1 MSDSPLPA
9 ELNRNRFPNL
19 FEVLSRKTV
28 APLDLF
34 SFYIFMRDQQRSVD
48 YLDFWLD
55 VSQHLQLCRLYVR
68 RLHRSVIE
76 DTPEMEKNSK
86 RSSYILDNAGEG
98 PSGEKGNVSDQR
110 LSAFLRSDHGSRQHS
125 PQNSQG
131 SNQSRELPGRPS
143 FMTLHTDSPHESS
156 PGQDNQPRR
165 EDLRASAE
173 KILYTY
179 LLPGSER
186 EIIIPQSILHEVQ
199 EAIEGPDQRSD
210 PELFDSAK
218 DYVFQAMERD
228 AFPGF
233 LQSKGLG
240 NLVPQSMMIRLIIG
254 LISFFGAVWT
264 AFILIFLNKSRA
276 TRCWVILPFTV
287 ALYFI
292 FTHQYMLDP
301 ILALIGY
308 SEYTLMDFNRI
319 REPFVRKTL
328 NARSATMLGLFV
340 LVDTAV
346 CCLFIFVPA
355 PPVAKLDSFKLLQ
368 GTMAAPPT
376 AKSKRNP
383 TVLMT
388 DTRDAPPRPLQ
399 RQNTAQFRPGAKL
412 ISVDNILQYAS
423 DIPSAQRRGPP
434 GHRPLMH
441 TRTPSGRHPLDPKL
455 TGRLIPAHMPSR
467 TSKLSEKLVLLPD
480 TQAEE
485 DDEKGEFDEEEEGP
499 PTDEELA
506 RRTTKGGPKDKSYAE
521 RLPKARRAEKLSR
534 VTAYCTA
541 QAYKMKSTAEF
552 VKTQHNARTKLY
564 DDCLYCVYHLP
575 LLPGSD
581 GYRVRSSPALKSP
594 GGKTVLD
601 EEIERNERREHGE
614 GYFEYAEQYSIR
626 HGDEESPAHSPR
638 RDLDERLHSP
648 SGNILDE
655 MGSRVPPNAL
665 TFGEM
670 FVFSYGVVVFWNFT
684 EKQEK
689 DILADLTFSTSSTN
703 ILLATRPLDEA
714 DFETEE
720 FHFEYNPDIPRP
732 RVYNDMITL
741 KSGDHMI
748 KLAMSHAIAQSTKLS
763 LFEEGMARTMLQ
775 AQYVPKRL
783 ALTGKLG
790 MRRTDV
796 VKMIGQLFTSRV
808 DVNLSSNMLD
818 TPNFFWDS
826 EPTLHPLYSAVRE
839 YLEIKPRIQV
849 LNERCRVFL
858 DLGRN
863 PLG

>member
-1 MSDSPLPA
+1 M
-9 ELNRNRFPNL
+9 
-19 FEVLSRKTV
+19 
-28 APLDLF
+28 
-34 SFYIFMRDQQRSVD
+34 
-48 YLDFWLD
+48 
-55 VSQHLQLCRLYVR
+55 
-68 RLHRSVIE
+68 
-76 DTPEMEKNSK
+76 
-86 RSSYILDNAGEG
+86 
-98 PSGEKGNVSDQR
+98 
-110 LSAFLRSDHGSRQHS
+110 
-125 PQNSQG
+125 
-131 SNQSRELPGRPS
+131 
-143 FMTLHTDSPHESS
+143 
-156 PGQDNQPRR
+156 
-165 EDLRASAE
+165 
-173 KILYTY
+173 
-179 LLPGSER
+179 
-186 EIIIPQSILHEVQ
+186 
-199 EAIEGPDQRSD
+199 
-210 PELFDSAK
+210 
-218 DYVFQAMERD
+218 
-228 AFPGF
+228 
-233 LQSKGLG
+233 
-240 NLVPQSMMIRLIIG
+240 
-254 LISFFGAVWT
+254 
-264 AFILIFLNKSRA
+264 
-276 TRCWVILPFTV
+276 
-287 ALYFI
+287 
-292 FTHQYMLDP
+292 
-301 ILALIGY
+301 
-308 SEYTLMDFNRI
+308 
-319 REPFVRKTL
+319 
-328 NARSATMLGLFV
+328 
-340 LVDTAV
+340 
-346 CCLFIFVPA
+346 
-355 PPVAKLDSFKLLQ
+355 DSFKLLQ
-368 GTMAAPPT
+368 GPMSAPT

-388 DTRDAPPRPLQ
+388 DTRDAPQRRPLAQ
-399 RQNTAQFRPGAKL
+399 RQDTAQFRPGAKL

-480 TQAEE
+480 TQGDE
-485 DDEKGEFDEEEEGP
+485 DDEKGGFDDEEEGP
-499 PTDEELA
+499 PTDEDLA
-506 RRTTKGGPKDKSYAE
+506 KRTTKGGPKDKSYAE

-575 LLPGSD
+575 LLPGND

-601 EEIERNERREHGE
+601 EEIERNERREHSE
-614 GYFEYAEQYSIR
+614 GYFEDTEEYSVR
-626 HGDEESPAHSPR
+626 HGDEEDPTHSPR
-638 RDLDERLHSP
+638 REYEEYSP
-648 SGNILDE
+648 SRDILDG

-665 TFGEM
+665 SFGEM

-703 ILLATRPLDEA
+703 ILLATRPLNEE

-790 MRRTDV
+790 MARTDV

-826 EPTLHPLYSAVRE
+826 EPTLHPLYTAVRE

-858 DLGRN
+858 DLGEILSDSISDKKMTRITWIIIFLIVISICVTCLEVLLRFAILHGKGKAVDVGSLRRASIAG
-863 PLG
+863 PTLLVGRTVAWGVSSVKGFVEP